1 MADFKDERV
10 YNTHTLT
17 VVFLWSSLA
26 LLVCVIA
33 MAWFDYSRPW
43 KSYQRQFMRMERQK
57 ALEKRNEAKGDID
70 FNQYKQLKAD
80 LGQANQDLK
89 SHEDV
94 MDHLQSQQASLD
106 NQIYKTNM
114 VYQVTKAKIDATKY
128 DYSEH
133 YLKAGKD
140 NAGLKKDLDK
150 LVDEAAN
157 LNQQILD
164 LKQARADADKQMAD
178 LTAQRDSFKDKITA
192 LRKQFDFYQTRA
204 ASLKQDWFFDFRNAM
219 LFDFMS
225 PTIQIHQIVLH
236 NLPEDMYFAKTMR
249 VDRCTTCHQA
259 IDKKGYEDA
268 PEPYRTHPHLEL
280 YLGSTS
286 PHPIDKV
293 GCTICHGGVGAAV
306 NFNTCAHAPNDEEQ
320 AKKWKAHFGW
330 KEPEGV
336 AEPMLP
342 LKYTEGSCL
351 KCHGT
356 QQHVNFAP
364 KLDKGRELMVVR
376 GCVGCHKVK
385 NLEGLPKAGPNLL
398 KVKGKLKKDF
408 VLKWVWSPRSYNPAA
423 KMPSYF
429 QQTNNSDDEGLAKT
443 KAELN
448 SIVNYLFAHSGD
460 YTPNEAPGPGSAKAG
475 KKLFHDV
482 GCAAC
487 HGMDDIQGYHAIF
500 APDLSSVGSKL
511 SPSWI
516 YTWIRNPRHYDPETR
531 MPQLRL
537 TSQEASDITAYL
549 SSKKNKDFEAL
560 DVPASDPAVRDGL
573 LVDYLKVQS
582 GPKAAQAQVAQ
593 MTDDDKELLL
603 GQKSLVKY
611 GCYGC
616 HMIEGFET
624 AQGIGTELSEWGSK
638 QISQIDFG
646 FTDVV
651 HTHDGFVNAKLSNP
665 RQFDKDKVQAFQ
677 DRLKM
682 PNFNL
687 SDEDRESLATAV
699 LGLTKT
705 YVPDEMTAGIHGNGP
720 LLEKGRR
727 VIAKFNC
734 RGCHLIEDQGGKIR
748 AMYENE
754 GTDLSLAPPNLRKE
768 GAKLQIDWFHN
779 FLLNVHPIRP
789 WLHIRM
795 PSFHWSDEDVSD
807 VITYFNAREDQ
818 VFPFKTAETNV
829 LKGNDLIQARAL
841 FTKLQCQKCHVLGS
855 KIPPDLNSAAP
866 DLYQVHERLK
876 PDWVVEWLKNPDDLM
891 PGTRMPGFW
900 PQDVSPAPQYFQGNA
915 FKQREALRDYLFMFW
930 KNAN

>member
-1 MADFKDERV
+1 LADFKDERV

-17 VVFLWSSLA
+17 KVFLWSSVA
-26 LLVCVIA
+26 LLLCVIA

-43 KSYQRQFMRMERQK
+43 KAYQRQFMRLERQK
-57 ALEKRNEAKGDID
+57 ALEKRNEAKGEID
-70 FNQYKQLKAD
+70 FTQYKQLVLDKK
-80 LGQANQDLK
+80 QAEKDLK
-89 SHEDV
+89 DHQDV
-94 MDHLQSQQASLD
+94 MDHLQSVQADLD

-114 VYQVTKAKIDATKY
+114 IYQVTKAKIDAAKF

-133 YLKAGKD
+133 YLRENKD
-140 NAGLKKDLDK
+140 NPGLKKDIDTLVGNAAFSNQK
-150 LVDEAAN
+150 L
-157 LNQQILD
+157 LD

-178 LTAQRDSFKDKITA
+178 LTSKRDAVKDKITA
-192 LRKQFDFYQTRA
+192 LRKQFDFYQARA
-204 ASLKQDWFFDFRNAM
+204 AGLKQDWFFDFRNAM

-225 PTIQIHQIVLH
+225 PTIQIRQVVLH
-236 NLPEDMYFAKTMR
+236 NLPEDLYFARTMR

-259 IDKKGYEDA
+259 IDKKGFEDA
-268 PEPYRTHPHLEL
+268 PEPFRTHPRLDL
-280 YLGSTS
+280 YLGATS
-286 PHPIDKV
+286 PHPLDKV

-320 AKKWKAHFGW
+320 AKKWKAHYGW
-330 KEPEGV
+330 KESEGV

-356 QQHVNFAP
+356 QQHVNYAP

-385 NLEGLPKAGPNLL
+385 NLENMPKAGPNLL
-398 KVKGKLKKDF
+398 KVKGKLKKEF
-408 VLKWVWSPRSYNPAA
+408 VLKWVWDPRSYNPAA
-423 KMPSYF
+423 RMPSYF
-429 QQTNNSDDEGLAKT
+429 QQTNNSDEEGLAKT
-443 KAELN
+443 KAEMN
-448 SIVNYLFAHSGD
+448 SIVHYLYTNSGD
-460 YTPNEAPGPGSAKAG
+460 YTPNDAPGPGSVLAG

-487 HGMDDIQGYHAIF
+487 HGMDDIPGYHAIF
-500 APDLSSVGSKL
+500 APDLSKVGSKL
-511 SPSWI
+511 TPSWI
-516 YTWIRNPRHYDPETR
+516 YTWIRNPRHYDPDTR

-537 TSQEASDITAYL
+537 SPKEAADITAYL

-560 DVPASDPAVRDGL
+560 DVPNSDPAVRDGL

-582 GPKAAQAQVAQ
+582 GPKAAQAQVAK
-593 MTDDDKELLL
+593 MTDDEKNLLL

-646 FTDVV
+646 FTDVA
-651 HTHDGFVNAKLSNP
+651 HTHDGFINAKLSNP

-687 SDEDRESLATAV
+687 SDEDKEAIATAV

-727 VIAKFNC
+727 VISKFNC

-818 VFPFKTAETNV
+818 VFPFKTPVTNV
-829 LKGNDLIQARAL
+829 LKGNDLIQAKAL
-841 FTKLQCQKCHVLGS
+841 FAKLQCQKCHVLGS

-876 PDWVVEWLKNPDDLM
+876 PDWVVDWLKNPDDLM

-930 KNAN
+930 KNAQ

>member
-1 MADFKDERV
+1 LADFKDERV
-10 YNTHTLT
+10 YNTNTLT
-17 VVFLWSSLA
+17 KVFLWSSLA

-43 KSYQRQFMRMERQK
+43 KSYQIKFMHMERQK
-57 ALEKRNEAKGDID
+57 ALANRNEAKGEIDIS
-70 FNQYKQLKAD
+70 QYKKLLSDKKEAE
-80 LGQANQDLK
+80 NDLK
-89 SHEDV
+89 SRQNIL
-94 MDHLQSQQASLD
+94 DHLQNQQADLD
-106 NQIYKTNM
+106 NQIYKVNM

-133 YLKAGKD
+133 YLKEGKD
-140 NAGLKKDLDK
+140 NPDLKKSIDQ
-150 LVDEAAN
+150 LVDQATD
-157 LNQQILD
+157 LNQKLLD
-164 LKQARADADKQMAD
+164 LKQSRADTDKQMAD
-178 LTAQRDSFKDKITA
+178 LTAQRDNVKAKITI
-192 LRKQFDFYQTRA
+192 LRKQFDFYQTRV
-204 ASLKQDWFFDFRNAM
+204 ASLKQDFFFDFRNAM
-219 LFDFMS
+219 LLDFMS
-225 PTIQIHQIVLH
+225 PTIQIHQIVLN
-236 NLPEDMYFAKTMR
+236 NLPEDMYFAKSMR
-249 VDRCTTCHQA
+249 VDRCTTCHQS

-268 PEPYRTHPHLEL
+268 PEPFRTHPHLEL
-280 YLGSTS
+280 YLGATS
-286 PHPIDKV
+286 PHPIEKV

-320 AKKWKAHFGW
+320 AKKWKTQYGW

-364 KLDKGRELMVVR
+364 HLDKGRELMVVR

-385 NLEGLPKAGPNLL
+385 NMEGLPKAGPNLL
-398 KVKGKLKKDF
+398 KVKGKLKKEF

-429 QQTNNSDDEGLAKT
+429 RQTNNSDDEGLAKT

-448 SIVNYLFAHSGD
+448 SIVTYLFDHSGD
-460 YTPNEAPGPGSAKAG
+460 YTPNEAPGRGSVQTG

-487 HGMDDIQGYHAIF
+487 HGMDDITGYHAVF

-511 SPSWI
+511 SPSWV

-537 TSQEASDITAYL
+537 SGQEASDITAYL
-549 SSKKNKDFEAL
+549 MTKKNKDFEVL
-560 DVPASDPAVRDGL
+560 DPPQADPTVRDSL

-582 GPKAAQAQVAQ
+582 GPKAAQAQVAG
-593 MTDDDKELLL
+593 MTDEEKELLL

-611 GCYGC
+611 GCFAC
-616 HMIEGFET
+616 HMITGFET

-646 FTDVV
+646 FTDVA
-651 HTHDGFVNAKLSNP
+651 HTHQDFINTKLSNP

-687 SDEDRESLATAV
+687 SDEDRDAIITAV

-727 VIAKFNC
+727 VISKFNC

-754 GTDLSLAPPNLRKE
+754 GIDLSLAPPNLRKE

-779 FLLNVHPIRP
+779 FLLGVHPIRP

-795 PSFHWSDEDVSD
+795 PSFHWTDEDVSD
-807 VITYFNAREDQ
+807 VITYFNAKEDQ
-818 VFPFKTAETNV
+818 VFPFKAPETQV
-829 LKGNDLIQARAL
+829 LKGQDLIQAKAL
-841 FTKLQCQKCHVLGS
+841 FAKLQCQKCHVLGS

-900 PQDVSPAPQYFQGNA
+900 PQDVSPAPRYFGGNSL
-915 FKQREALRDYLFMFW
+915 KQREALRDYLFMFW
-930 KNAN
+930 KNEN